1 MSCRRTAETSGQNC
15 LFCALVTSIST
26 MQLLAIIWCYFH
38 KGERQNA
45 AHFHTYCIGCVEYH
59 TGVLMTWEA
68 DVEMDTSAKL
78 ARKNHIFYQGLSLLS
93 DNLLMN

>member
-1 MSCRRTAETSGQNC
+1 
-15 LFCALVTSIST
+15 